1 MWAKASCSD
10 TVLDLF
16 LHVSKSQRTYTKCKT
31 ADTHTHTQLDFEPLP
46 HRGDMLLKR
55 QRVTQQASLQV
66 APPPP
71 QPVFLVEDD
80 LEEERRAKVQ
90 RTDDDFSPLL
100 SGLEDGTPEPGYVP
114 PMLSY
119 TSLVKRALCPAGSP
133 RDKSLTKDSPQDKT
147 SPEPV
152 QATSAATKSEGPV
165 RRVESHRTRDA
176 SLCPLAV
183 ESP

>member
-1 MWAKASCSD
+1 MFQSLNEHTPSAKQL
-10 TVLDLF
+10 T
-16 LHVSKSQRTYTKCKT
+16 H
-31 ADTHTHTQLDFEPLP
+31 THTHTQLDFEPLP

-133 RDKSLTKDSPQDKT
+133 RDKSLTKDSPQDKM

-152 QATSAATKSEGPV
+152 QATSASTKSEGPV

-176 SLCPLAV
+176 SPCPLAV

>member
-1 MWAKASCSD
+1 M
-10 TVLDLF
+10 
-16 LHVSKSQRTYTKCKT
+16 
-31 ADTHTHTQLDFEPLP
+31 
-46 HRGDMLLKR
+46 
-55 QRVTQQASLQV
+55 TQQASLPV

-80 LEEERRAKVQ
+80 LEEDRRAKVQ

-133 RDKSLTKDSPQDKT
+133 RDKSLKDSSQDKP

-152 QATSAATKSEGPV
+152 QATSASTKSEGHV
-165 RRVESHRTRDA
+165 TSER
-176 SLCPLAV
+176 
-183 ESP
+183 